1 MTETVL
7 HMLGHVGTDVDH
19 RRVGEGIDLSTFR
32 LASTPR
38 RWDKSQR
45 GYVDG
50 ATNWITVQC
59 WRSLAAHVR
68 DSVRRG
74 DPVIVVGRLKTEE
87 WTKDEVRNTRF
98 VLEATA
104 VGHDLTRGT
113 SSFVKAVRQ
122 AGPVSD
128 ESADALAA
136 VQEIERDQESV
147 TGPSEPEPADL
158 ELDEITDATPVA
170 TTPESPT
177 PDSSAPGEGGQTR
190 RGGWRRAS

>member
-19 RRVGEGIDLSTFR
+19 RKVGEGIDLSTFR

-38 RWDKSQR
+38 RWDKGQR

-122 AGPVSD
+122 AGPVTD

-158 ELDEITDATPVA
+158 DLDEVSDQSTVG
-170 TTPESPT
+170 TTT
-177 PDSSAPGEGGQTR
+177 DSSASDAAAHGDGGQSGR
-190 RGGWRRAS
+190 AGWPRAS

>member
-19 RRVGEGIDLSTFR
+19 RKVGAGIDLSTFR

-38 RWDKSQR
+38 RWDRAQR

-50 ATNWITVQC
+50 TTSWITVQC

-74 DPVIVVGRLKTEE
+74 DPVIVVGRLKTEQ
-87 WTKDEVRNTRF
+87 WTKDDVRNTRF

-104 VGHDLTRGT
+104 VGHDLSRGT
-113 SSFVKAVRQ
+113 SSFVKAPRQ
-122 AGPVSD
+122 AEPVSD
-128 ESADALAA
+128 ESQDAIAA
-136 VQEIERDQESV
+136 LRDIERDAEMYAEP
-147 TGPSEPEPADL
+147 TESEPSDVEP
-158 ELDEITDATPVA
+158 
-170 TTPESPT
+170 
-177 PDSSAPGEGGQTR
+177 SAAASAAGSQ
-190 RGGWRRAS
+190 RGGPDVTDGSLQPGASRWQEAS

>member
-19 RRVGEGIDLSTFR
+19 RKVGEGIDLATFR

-38 RWDKSQR
+38 RWDKAAR

-59 WRSLAAHVR
+59 WRSLAVHVR

-74 DPVIVVGRLKTEE
+74 DPVIVVGRLRTDV

-98 VLEATA
+98 VLEASA
-104 VGHDLTRGT
+104 VGHDLSRGT
-113 SSFVKAVRQ
+113 TSFLKAVRPT
-122 AGPVSD
+122 APASD
-128 ESADALAA
+128 ESADAVAA
-136 VQEIERDQESV
+136 VREIEHDLESM
-147 TGPSEPEPADL
+147 PEPPDPEHSAPDP
-158 ELDEITDATPVA
+158 DEIADVTPA
-170 TTPESPT
+170 R
-177 PDSSAPGEGGQTR
+177 SSADPVGSNTDGPLGR
-190 RGGWRRAS
+190 AGWTRAS